1 MSFRQLGDPMPRI
14 VIKILLVVLLSQI
27 GWTQSAT
34 NAPAS
39 SDLRMTARI
48 VNHYVGLTDVEV
60 TLTNT
65 SDHDFSVV
73 VGIITNKEHPAEG
86 LDFNLIDRNGVVH
99 RVPYMG
105 VGFVAG
111 RIDPLVIDLM
121 AHQTHIFYVPAEQLA
136 LPPKYRQVDE
146 MLTEGASLSIRLDS
160 NRQEANGDPR
170 SMSQLPFWKGTA
182 QTTIPLKLE
191 AGAPP
196 PVEADPRNIND
207 AIALLDRY
215 WVVNDET
222 TVRSPRAHLVS
233 WVIRNQPDV
242 CLNNP

>member
-73 VGIITNKEHPAEG
+73 VGIITNKEHPAAG
-86 LDFNLIDRNGVVH
+86 LDFNLIDRNGVGSSRPVH
-99 RVPYMG
+99 G
-105 VGFVAG
+105 C
-111 RIDPLVIDLM
+111 RI
-121 AHQTHIFYVPAEQLA
+121 
-136 LPPKYRQVDE
+136 R
-146 MLTEGASLSIRLDS
+146 R
-160 NRQEANGDPR
+160 
-170 SMSQLPFWKGTA
+170 GT
-182 QTTIPLKLE
+182 
-191 AGAPP
+191 
-196 PVEADPRNIND
+196 N
-207 AIALLDRY
+207 
-215 WVVNDET
+215 
-222 TVRSPRAHLVS
+222 
-233 WVIRNQPDV
+233 
-242 CLNNP
+242 